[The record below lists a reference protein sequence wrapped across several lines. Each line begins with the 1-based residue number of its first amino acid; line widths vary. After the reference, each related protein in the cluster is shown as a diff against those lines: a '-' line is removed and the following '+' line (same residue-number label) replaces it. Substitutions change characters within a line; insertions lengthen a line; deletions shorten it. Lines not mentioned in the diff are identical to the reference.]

1 MQWWLVIHKVKQEKH
16 NKKSNK
22 KPSTHTHKSKKPLF
36 SKGKKSFLLNFIQ
49 GITRLRWNI
58 VKVKHADL
66 ITYT

>member
-1 MQWWLVIHKVKQEKH
+1 MQWWLVIHKVKKEKH
-16 NKKSNK
+16 NKKVIKNL
-22 KPSTHTHKSKKPLF
+22 PHTHKSKKPLF
-36 SKGKKSFLLNFIQ
+36 WKGKKSFLLNFIQ